1 MGPAARQALPSPL
14 LQEAGHDNSTQPDG
28 PLLLVLVP
36 TRELALQVAQQ
47 CRTLRTLT
55 GLRTACVYGGVPK
68 EAQVRDVCW
77 GCDRGADNQY
87 QGEIVLT
94 MITWATIRR
103 CALTACSERTGRSLC
118 VAC

>member
-1 MGPAARQALPSPL
+1 MPPSFHTYDQRVYAYECMTYPNHPAQHLNVPSSPSDTFFFSQARGPCSKASPPSPSL

-68 EAQVRDVCW
+68 EAQVREVC
-77 GCDRGADNQY
+77 
-87 QGEIVLT
+87 
-94 MITWATIRR
+94 
-103 CALTACSERTGRSLC
+103 
-118 VAC
+118 